1 MRLLHPSRLVV
12 VLMLA
17 LLPASHP
24 LAAIA
29 AFLPPSDAPSAPPAF
44 VDLTS
49 ADVVGAGRWQSDL
62 VVPSARGLRER
73 LDGDVFGVPTLLR
86 VGVGRSI
93 ELQAQAD
100 TPSILTSPA
109 AFESSADAIRRL
121 HGFTDVS
128 FGAKWRVRGGD
139 AGWLPGVAW
148 LANVETTTGSPAFRG
163 SDFRP
168 SLRATAEWELPSDMT
183 FGVMPGVFR
192 DRDDNG
198 KHYAAG
204 VLALTLGKAWTPRL
218 HTFVELAG
226 QRLAQPRYS
235 TYSGMGADVDT
246 GIAFRATQSLQ
257 VAAVVSRGFMN
268 TAQDVRGG
276 LSISARF

>member
-1 MRLLHPSRLVV
+1 MRLLHSPRPQA
-12 VLMLA
+12 MLLAA
-17 LLPASHP
+17 LLAVLPL
-24 LAAIA
+24 LAAQHACA
-29 AFLPPSDAPSAPPAF
+29 APLPPSP
-44 VDLTS
+44 DLLEPL
-49 ADVVGAGRWQSDL
+49 DVVSTGRWQSDV
-62 VVPSARGLRER
+62 VVPTARSLRER
-73 LDGDVFGVPTLLR
+73 LADDVFGAPTLLR

-93 ELQAQAD
+93 ELRTAVDAA
-100 TPSILTSPA
+100 PPRS
-109 AFESSADAIRRL
+109 AFETSTDAMRRL

-148 LANVETTTGSPAFRG
+148 LANVETTTGSPAFRDR
-163 SDFRP
+163 DFRP
-168 SLRATAEWELPSDMT
+168 SLRATAEWELPHDMT
-183 FGVMPGVFR
+183 LGLMPGIFR

-218 HTFVELAG
+218 HSFVELAG
-226 QRLAQPRYS
+226 ERVAQQGYR
-235 TYSGMGADVDT
+235 GAQVNVDT
-246 GIAFRATQSLQ
+246 GLAFHATQSLQ

-268 TAQDVRGG
+268 TTQDVRGG

>member
-1 MRLLHPSRLVV
+1 MRFHFLPPLVA
-12 VLMLA
+12 VLVLA
-17 LLPASHP
+17 LLPAPRAYAAFTPTSWPDVSDTVAP
-24 LAAIA
+24 LA
-29 AFLPPSDAPSAPPAF
+29 F
-44 VDLTS
+44 
-49 ADVVGAGRWQSDL
+49 VGAGRWQSDI
-62 VVPSARGLRER
+62 VVPTARSLRER
-73 LDGDVFGVPTLLR
+73 LAADAFDVPTLLR
-86 VGVGRSI
+86 VGIGKSI
-93 ELQAQAD
+93 ELRSAVD
-100 TPSILTSPA
+100 TAPPPN
-109 AFESSADAIRRL
+109 AFETSTDAIRRL

-148 LANVETTTGSPAFRG
+148 LANVESTTGSPAFRG

-168 SLRATAEWELPSDMT
+168 SLRATAEWELPHDMT
-183 FGVMPGVFR
+183 VGLMPGVFR

-235 TYSGMGADVDT
+235 TYHGASADIDT
-246 GIAFRATQSLQ
+246 GVAFHATQSLQ
-257 VAAVVSRGFMN
+257 FAAVVSRGFMN
-268 TAQDVRGG
+268 TSQDVRAG
-276 LSISARF
+276 LSVSSRF